1 MDSGSQKTFSR
12 KGILQPIKL
21 IECQG
26 WFPQRAD
33 DAHKGSNGRVLIV
46 GGEQSMAGACCLA
59 GWASYV
65 AGAGLVRVATIA
77 DNTATISSCRPELLV
92 SGIDEPNQLGK
103 LLQLVDVIALGPGL
117 GQTRWSRQVFEF
129 CLEHN
134 DPRVIDADA
143 LNLLAHTP
151 DKRDRWI
158 LTPHV
163 AEAARLLNT
172 QVDEIQDNRIAAAR
186 EIVSL
191 YGGICIL
198 KGKGSLIVSDKNE
211 TICPYGNAALAVAGT
226 GDVLTG
232 VLAGLLAQGMESYRA
247 AQSAVA
253 LHACAADIYA
263 AGNGLVGMLASDLM
277 IPLRRLR
284 NGLEVKDEG

>member
-1 MDSGSQKTFSR
+1 MDTGSQKTFSSME
-12 KGILQPIKL
+12 KLQKIN
-21 IECQG
+21 ITECQG
-26 WFPQRAD
+26 WLPQRAD

-77 DNTATISSCRPELLV
+77 ANTGSITSCRPELLV
-92 SGIDEPNQLGK
+92 SGIDETFQLRK
-103 LLQLVDVIALGPGL
+103 LLQQVDVIALGPGL
-117 GQTRWSRQVFEF
+117 GQTKWSRQMFEF

-134 DPRVIDADA
+134 DPHLIDADA
-143 LNLLAHTP
+143 LNLLAQTP
-151 DKRDRWI
+151 DKRDSWI

-172 QVDEIQDNRIAAAR
+172 QVDEIQANRLSAAR

-191 YGGICIL
+191 YGGTCIL
-198 KGKGSLIVSDKNE
+198 KGKDSLIVTEKNKR
-211 TICPYGNAALAVAGT
+211 ICPYGNAALAVAGT

-232 VLAGLLAQGMESYRA
+232 VLAGLLAQGMESNRA
-247 AQSAVA
+247 SQSAVA
-253 LHACAADIYA
+253 LHACAADIYTA
-263 AGNGLVGMLASDLM
+263 ENGLVGMLASDLM
-277 IPLRRLR
+277 EPLRRLR
-284 NGLEVKDEG
+284 NGLKMKDE